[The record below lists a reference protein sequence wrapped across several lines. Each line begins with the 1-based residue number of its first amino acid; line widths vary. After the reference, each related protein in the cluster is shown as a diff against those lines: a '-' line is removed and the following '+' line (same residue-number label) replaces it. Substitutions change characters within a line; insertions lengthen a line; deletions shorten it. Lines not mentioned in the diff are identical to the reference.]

1 MPQKVFEDGLQ
12 MAKLTSIVWKL
23 DIQLQQVQND
33 FPLAQKSQKSKNKK
47 WGRLDEFW
55 ARFNSLSKNENL
67 PFR

>member
-33 FPLAQKSQKSKNKK
+33 FPLVQKSQKSKNKK

-55 ARFNSLSKNENL
+55 AGFNSLNKNENL